1 MHWIGSYANFKH
13 RVGPTAA
20 AGRFGTPCLGSPR
33 VMEFRG
39 PLADS
44 YWAAVALVLMALT
57 PFLVLSSAVFP
68 LGEVLTKGTGLSE
81 GGLQM
86 TNGMADAAYCFGT
99 VAAVQM
105 LQRLPGRRLL
115 LLFAS
120 LFVVGSVLAAWAPLG
135 GIFSAGRVLQGLTTS
150 LMLIAAVPPLVTGW
164 PEERMRPTAVTMNL
178 AIFGAVAL
186 GPVVGGVFAGWES
199 WRPLF
204 WVVAALGAGALLFA
218 LLTFEDAPPQDEDAP
233 IDVVSILLA
242 AGGCAAA
249 FFGVS
254 ELIDHRLLD
263 LVVLLPLLA
272 GVALLVALLVHQY
285 SVSDPLMP
293 VRKLAHTIP
302 VAAIVVAMSAGAA
315 SVALIELAESAL
327 ELKMVPPTHAAMLF
341 WPEFGGAILT
351 ALLFGAIFFTRFT
364 PVLALS
370 GLLVLGGAGAVLTGV
385 ASGDEALVLLGSGGV
400 GVGVGASVSPALFV
414 TGFSLPSR
422 QLPRIFALVELLR
435 GVAAFLTAP
444 LLLHLAETASAKPA
458 VGSEAAIW
466 VATGIA
472 LGGAAFAVAIFSRG
486 RARLQ
491 RPDIGTWLEGEE
503 PAIESPPLGWGGAA
517 ASRGRRAAASR
528 APANGRAR
536 SSPTGD
542 GRPPAR

>member
-1 MHWIGSYANFKH
+1 MSFK
-13 RVGPTAA
+13 
-20 AGRFGTPCLGSPR
+20 
-33 VMEFRG
+33 G

-44 YWAAVALVLMALT
+44 YSAAVALVLMALT

-68 LGEVLTKGTGLSE
+68 LGEVLAKGTGLTES
-81 GGLQM
+81 GLQM

-115 LLFAS
+115 LIFAS
-120 LFVVGSVLAAWAPLG
+120 LFVLGSVLAAWAPVG
-135 GIFSAGRVLQGLTTS
+135 GLFTAGRVLQGLTTS
-150 LMLIAAVPPLVTGW
+150 LMLIAAVPPLVIGW
-164 PEERMRPTAVTMNL
+164 PKERMRPTAVTMNL

-204 WVVAALGAGALLFA
+204 WIVAGLGAVALLFA
-218 LLTFEDAPPQDEDAP
+218 VLTFEDAPPQDEDAP
-233 IDVVSILLA
+233 VDIVSILLA
-242 AGGCAAA
+242 GGGCAAA

-263 LVVLLPLLA
+263 VVVLLPLLA
-272 GVALLVALLVHQY
+272 GLAMLVALLIHQY
-285 SVSDPLMP
+285 FVTDPLMP

-315 SVALIELAESAL
+315 SVALIELAGSAL
-327 ELKMVPPTHAAMLF
+327 ELKMVAPGHAAMLF
-341 WPEFGGAILT
+341 WPEFGGAVLT
-351 ALLFGAIFFTRFT
+351 ALLFGAIFFTRYT
-364 PVLALS
+364 PVLAFS
-370 GLLVLGGAGAVLTGV
+370 GLLVLAGAGAVLTGV
-385 ASGDEALVLLGSGGV
+385 ATGAEALVLVGSGGV
-400 GVGVGASVSPALFV
+400 GLGVGASVSPALFV

-444 LLLHLAETASAKPA
+444 LLLHLSETADPRPA
-458 VGSEAAIW
+458 VGLETAIW

-472 LGGAAFAVAIFSRG
+472 LAGAALAAAVFLLG

-491 RPDIGTWLEGEE
+491 RPDIETWLEGEE
-503 PAIESPPLGWGGAA
+503 PAIESPPL
-517 ASRGRRAAASR
+517 SL
-528 APANGRAR
+528 PAH
-536 SSPTGD
+536 ST
-542 GRPPAR
+542 GRPVGSS